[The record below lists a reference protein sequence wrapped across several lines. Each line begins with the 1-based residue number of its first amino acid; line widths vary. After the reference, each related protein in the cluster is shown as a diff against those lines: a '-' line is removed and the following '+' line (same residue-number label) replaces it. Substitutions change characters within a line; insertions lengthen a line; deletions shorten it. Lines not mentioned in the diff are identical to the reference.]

1 MLTVTDAALQHLH
14 AALSQA
20 EAIEDP
26 ACFRLTVRGED
37 SLGLMVQE
45 PESGDQTFECDG
57 ETVLA
62 TPEPLLEFLSERV
75 LDLDE
80 DGQLVLVPKAA

>member
-14 AALSQA
+14 TALVQA
-20 EAIEDP
+20 DAIDP
-26 ACFRLTVRGED
+26 ACFRLTIRGED
-37 SLGLMVQE
+37 SLGLVVQE
-45 PESGDQTFECDG
+45 PDSGDQTFECNGD
-57 ETVLA
+57 TVLA
-62 TPEPLLEFLSERV
+62 TPEPLMEFLSERV

>member
-14 AALSQA
+14 TALARSD
-20 EAIEDP
+20 AIE
-26 ACFRLTVRGED
+26 ACFRFTRQDED
-37 SLGLMVQE
+37 SLGLVVQE
-45 PESGDQTFECDG
+45 PDSGDQTFVYEG

-62 TPEPLLEFLSERV
+62 TPEPLAELLSKKV

-80 DGQLVLVPKAA
+80 DGQLILIPQAAPA